1 MLFLERMKKIAYILL
16 FTTLIVTLF
25 YNALGYRMLFA
36 FDQEQEWVTAMKKIP
51 EPEFKVIRLNAS
63 LYTFADDTELE
74 YVNENIVIN
83 NKSYH
88 IFKKQIKD
96 NILNLYY
103 LPNVNSSLSTQ
114 EIENIVDMQLF
125 NSSNENKGSSKK
137 IVKTFTVDYFI
148 QYPESI
154 TIINTTDFE
163 SIPLISFSNEKLHAG
178 FVPSFY
184 SPPDFV

>member
-1 MLFLERMKKIAYILL
+1 MLFLERMKKIAYISLFCTLL
-16 FTTLIVTLF
+16 ASLF

-36 FDQEQEWVTAMKKIP
+36 FEQEQEWVTAMKKIP
-51 EPEFKVIRLNAS
+51 DPEFKVIRMNAS

-163 SIPLISFSNEKLHAG
+163 SISLISFLNEKLHAG
-178 FVPSFY
+178 FTPSFY

>member
-1 MLFLERMKKIAYILL
+1 LLFLKRMKKIASILL
-16 FTTLIVTLF
+16 FSTLLVTLF

-51 EPEFKVIRLNAS
+51 DPEFKIIRLNAS
-63 LYTFADDTELE
+63 LYSFIEDTELE
-74 YVNENIVIN
+74 YVNENITIN

-96 NILNLYY
+96 NIINLYY
-103 LPNVNSSLSTQ
+103 LPSINSSLSTQ
-114 EIENIVDMQLF
+114 EIENIVNIQLF
-125 NSSNENKGSSKK
+125 NGLNDNKGDSKK
-137 IVKTFTVDYFI
+137 IIKTFTLDYFI

-154 TIINTTDFE
+154 AISNATDFK
-163 SIPLISFSNEKLHAG
+163 SIPLISFSEEKLHAG

>member
-1 MLFLERMKKIAYILL
+1 LLFLNRMKKIASILL
-16 FTTLIVTLF
+16 FSTLLVTLS

-51 EPEFKVIRLNAS
+51 DPEFKVIRMNAS
-63 LYTFADDTELE
+63 LYAFADDTELE
-74 YVNENIVIN
+74 YVNENIMIN

-103 LPNVNSSLSTQ
+103 LPSINTSLSTQ
-114 EIENIVDMQLF
+114 EIENIVNGQLF
-125 NSSNENKGSSKK
+125 NGFNDNKGDSKK
-137 IVKTFTVDYFI
+137 IVKTFTLDYFI

-154 TIINTTDFE
+154 AISNTENLKT
-163 SIPLISFSNEKLHAG
+163 IPLISFSKEKLHAG